1 MRKKFL
7 SYLAI
12 FSLIMGLFVMGQT
25 NTIYADNTKL
35 NPDDMESILNDISS
49 VGKAW
54 ESMGFQSQDISEIMQ
69 LPRKNSNFY
78 KGIEASV
85 NELSNASKETQK
97 IENTLMKQETITLY
111 SQDGNPPSGVE
122 EQNERIK
129 YVTQV
134 ALVFIIVN
142 SSTNMLYICI
152 CHIILIIPTIQEK
165 IQDLIIFMHML

>member
-35 NPDDMESILNDISS
+35 NPDDMKSILNDISS

-85 NELSNASKETQK
+85 NELTNASKETK
-97 IENTLMKQETITLY
+97 NRKYFNETRNYYTIFA
-111 SQDGNPPSGVE
+111 GW
-122 EQNERIK
+122 K
-129 YVTQV
+129 
-134 ALVFIIVN
+134 
-142 SSTNMLYICI
+142 STFRCGR
-152 CHIILIIPTIQEK
+152 TK
-165 IQDLIIFMHML
+165 

>member
-69 LPRKNSNFY
+69 LDEPCSSLDIVNS
-78 KGIEASV
+78 E
-85 NELSNASKETQK
+85 K

-134 ALVFIIVN
+134 ALDRYGSVYN
-142 SSTNMLYICI
+142 SEQFNKYVVYY
-152 CHIILIIPTIQEK
+152 K
-165 IQDLIIFMHML
+165 

>member
-54 ESMGFQSQDISEIMQ
+54 ESMG
-69 LPRKNSNFY
+69 
-78 KGIEASV
+78 
-85 NELSNASKETQK
+85 
-97 IENTLMKQETITLY
+97 
-111 SQDGNPPSGVE
+111 
-122 EQNERIK
+122 
-129 YVTQV
+129 
-134 ALVFIIVN
+134 
-142 SSTNMLYICI
+142 
-152 CHIILIIPTIQEK
+152 
-165 IQDLIIFMHML
+165 